1 MLDAVEIYGFKT
13 VREARKVLVGE
24 LEKVIQA
31 LGVGRGRG
39 EPMDKDEVKESSC
52 RGYSNG
58 ECPSVARAD
67 ASEFPETRPPNHK
80 S

>member
-31 LGVGRGRG
+31 LGVAKVGESRGQR
-39 EPMDKDEVKESSC
+39 KQL
-52 RGYSNG
+52 
-58 ECPSVARAD
+58 
-67 ASEFPETRPPNHK
+67 
-80 S
+80 